1 MPPSGS
7 ALLLVETD
15 WPVSLYA
22 MDNNGGV
29 GYWQITTGVATDDD
43 DFIVGGTGGLGIAP
57 ANGDIGE
64 LVKSYTITR
73 GRSSE
78 LDRPTAGTATIVVD
92 NPSAVFSPLNTT
104 GCLSGSLL
112 PRRTLNIAWR
122 FEPGADGSAASKF
135 YRFSG
140 RITRITPEPTVEGGR
155 QAVITAIDDF
165 NELQRLTTR
174 STLYENPKSGCLAA
188 SLLTDAGY
196 FTGCRVIADGK
207 DTYRYAYF
215 ERRKLDE
222 VLVDIERTEY
232 GFMFVRGDGAFVFN
246 DRHYRSET
254 LTVAASFSDT
264 MHGITYSRSDN
275 GLSTEA
281 EVPYTPKT
289 IKADTTIWTL
299 AGSAPLSIAAC
310 STASFF
316 GNYID
321 TSTCELVPAFNVA
334 SPVIGAGTAPAACFY
349 SASTGGTDVDDDF
362 SASFTAF
369 AESFKFVASNG
380 GSATGWLRG
389 MTVTGCPLVGYE
401 QTTARALDTTAC
413 GLYGLRT
420 LIYGGQNLIHTSEKA
435 RDFAQFLVNRF
446 KEPENL
452 DECSLIIRPKND
464 TLWEQILRREI
475 DDRIAVTNTK
485 LGISGQDFFIGKIT
499 EQWDVSIPMA
509 PIVIWELERATTQN
523 DFIVDLSEV
532 GGPDGLGY

>member
-1 MPPSGS
+1 MSGS

-15 WPVSLYA
+15 WPVSLYS
-22 MDNNGGV
+22 MDAGV
-29 GYWQITTGVATDDD
+29 GYYQITTGVATDDD

-64 LVKSYTITR
+64 LVKSYSITR

-78 LDRPTAGTATIVVD
+78 LDRPTAGMATIVVD

-112 PRRTLNIAWR
+112 PRRSLSIAWR
-122 FEPGADGSAASKF
+122 YEPGTAGAAASKF
-135 YRFSG
+135 YRFTG

-165 NELQRLTTR
+165 NEMQRLTTR
-174 STLYENPKSGCLAA
+174 STLYQDVKSGCLAA

-196 FTGCRVIADGK
+196 FSSCRSIADGQ
-207 DTYRYAYF
+207 DTYTYAYF

-232 GFMFVRGDGAFVFN
+232 GFMYVRGDGALVFH
-246 DRHYRSET
+246 DRHYRSTT
-254 LTVAASFSDT
+254 LVVSASFIDT
-264 MHGITYSRSDN
+264 MSRITYSRSDD

-281 EVPYTPKT
+281 EVPYNPKT
-289 IKADTTIWTL
+289 IEGDTTIWTL
-299 AGSAPLSIAAC
+299 QDPLSIAAC

-316 GNYID
+316 GNYLD
-321 TSTCELVPAFNVA
+321 PNTCQLVPAFGVA
-334 SPVIGAGTAPAACFY
+334 SPVFAAATAPAACFY
-349 SASTGGTDVDDDF
+349 STSVASLGTATHSDM

-369 AESFKFVASNG
+369 AESFKFAASNG
-380 GSATGWLRG
+380 GSATNWLTG
-389 MTVTGCPLVGYE
+389 LTTTGCPLVGYE
-401 QTTARALDTTAC
+401 ESTARWLDATAC

-420 LIYGGQNLIHTSEKA
+420 LTYGGQNLIHTSDKA

-446 KEPENL
+446 KDPQNL
-452 DECSLIIRPKND
+452 DESTLTIHPKND

-475 DDRIAVTNTK
+475 DDRIAVTNSV
-485 LGISGQDFFIGKIT
+485 LGISGQDFFIGKIN
-499 EQWDVSIPMA
+499 EEWSVAIPMA
-509 PIVIWELERATTQN
+509 PTVTWELERATAQN
-523 DFIVDLSEV
+523 DFVADYSLINSS
-532 GGPDGLGY
+532 DGWGY